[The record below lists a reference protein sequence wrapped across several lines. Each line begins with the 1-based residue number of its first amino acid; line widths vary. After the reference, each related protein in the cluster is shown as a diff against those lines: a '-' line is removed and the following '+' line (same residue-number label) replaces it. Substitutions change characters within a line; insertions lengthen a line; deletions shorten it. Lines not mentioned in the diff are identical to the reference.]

1 MSQRTQRKAALQ
13 ASQQL
18 AWDATH
24 DDLPVDQT
32 APRQTPDAEGQR
44 MRAGEGERRM
54 TALEEWRARR
64 VKRQLVD
71 LEVRASLSRVLD
83 ISDSPYNSVQMRTT
97 SHPQPF
103 RFPRATNL
111 WILHLRT

>member
-24 DDLPVDQT
+24 DDLPVAQT
-32 APRQTPDAEGQR
+32 STRQTPDAEGQR
-44 MRAGEGERRM
+44 IRAGEGERRM

-71 LEVRASLSRVLD
+71 LEVSLTVADRGVGG
-83 ISDSPYNSVQMRTT
+83 
-97 SHPQPF
+97 
-103 RFPRATNL
+103 
-111 WILHLRT
+111 